1 MGMGTL
7 TGNSHIME
15 RDVGSGGGSLEPHG
29 GTEGPSIESISR
41 SVLPKPDD
49 RLRLGKS
56 GKAVSPVCLGRVS
69 SEETVLRAYEA
80 GINFFFL
87 SADLHWPV
95 YEQLRRGLGRLFAG
109 NSARRDEIVVAA
121 ASYVDE
127 PLFGCLQLN
136 EILDAVP
143 GLKRVD
149 VLIAGAVSNGGSFKR
164 IETLEQARRM
174 KRFDSVAVGATFH
187 ERRYALTAARFNVLD
202 IAYIRYNTG
211 HPNARKDLFPHLPAE
226 RKFLVFNFNSM
237 LSCVGEKTFHAMGL
251 RKELWRP
258 DPVDYYRF
266 VLSNSNIDGLLC
278 SPQNADELRHMCSA
292 LHQPPLTA
300 AEQDYMITLSARARY
315 YAKGAAA
322 GD

>member
-1 MGMGTL
+1 
-7 TGNSHIME
+7 ME
-15 RDVGSGGGSLEPHG
+15 REVGSNGGSLESRF
-29 GTEGPSIESISR
+29 GTESASTETISR
-41 SVLPKPDD
+41 SVLPRADD
-49 RLRLGKS
+49 RIRLGQS
-56 GKAVSPVCLGRVS
+56 GKTVSPVCLGRVS

-95 YEQLRRGLGRLFAG
+95 YQQLRRGLSRLLAG

-127 PLFGCLQLN
+127 PLFGYLQLN

-143 GLKRVD
+143 GLKRID
-149 VLIAGAVSNGGSFKR
+149 VLVAGAVSNGPSFKR
-164 IETLEQARRM
+164 IETLEQARRT

-211 HPNARKDLFPHLPAE
+211 HPNARKDLFPYLPAE
-226 RKFLVFNFNSM
+226 RKFPVFNFNSM
-237 LSCVGEKTFHAMGL
+237 LSCVGQKTLNAMGL
-251 RKELWRP
+251 SKELWRP

-266 VLSNSNIDGLLC
+266 VLSNPNIDGLLC
-278 SPQNADELRHMCSA
+278 SPQNTDELRQVCSA
-292 LHQPPLTA
+292 LHQSPLTA
-300 AEQDYMITLSARARY
+300 SEQDYMITLSARARY
-315 YAKGAAA
+315 HAKGSAA
-322 GD
+322 GV